1 MRRSQGTPRRGWRTS
16 SELETRSSWKN
27 GERSTISLRI
37 VDGWWLM
44 VDDDDEEEESF
55 CCYYHHSYDQQCPS
69 GKILAGL
76 VWYIIYHHLGLSGS
90 HGDITGISRTAGHV
104 PNPPKVPHQYLSQ
117 CSLELI
123 VLIGV
128 HASPLWTVDEDT
140 PWSCENWICL
150 KMGNTSKWKFGM
162 EKIMMNH
169 QTSIDK
175 PMCTSRQEIHQS
187 RI

>member
-1 MRRSQGTPRRGWRTS
+1 
-16 SELETRSSWKN
+16 
-27 GERSTISLRI
+27 
-37 VDGWWLM
+37 
-44 VDDDDEEEESF
+44 
-55 CCYYHHSYDQQCPS
+55 
-69 GKILAGL
+69 
-76 VWYIIYHHLGLSGS
+76 
-90 HGDITGISRTAGHV
+90 
-104 PNPPKVPHQYLSQ
+104 
-117 CSLELI
+117 